1 MNNNNNNNNNNKKDN
16 KSNISSITD
25 PILTQFSMKGFWDK
39 TATKT
44 TTYY

>member
-25 PILTQFSMKGFWDK
+25 PILTEIFNGRVINDDNLK
-39 TATKT
+39 ATE
-44 TTYY
+44 